1 MQTIYCESRIPQGL
15 ANTLV
20 LLPDYFGSSYT
31 YLWDDYGYKTTFKL
45 RYVFEGKPLDLG
57 EIKILFKDCDNS
69 HKYITE
75 NSEKLQNGVYS
86 VSCITSK
93 NAVSIGA
100 DIDYYKILR
109 KSIKK
114 NKTINKILRNL
125 SDVCFFSSN
134 LDEYRTWE
142 GFSISLLRDASD
154 ESILRKGYAI
164 ATGNYKPLKKFILNA
179 VSPNGTKIDFSFDR
193 QSNFQENLNA
203 IIGRNG
209 LGKSKTLKSIADG
222 FLGLSGHNSEWPYFN
237 RLIVVS
243 FSPFENFITEKELI
257 KSQSSSQEYSKEEE
271 DERFERS
278 VFVNDYSY
286 IGLRSSDIHED
297 INLIEAS
304 KKSVLSLVCAIK
316 DELENGWL
324 REYNKIELI
333 TSTLKLA
340 MKFEKV
346 AIKDIEENKLYFDK
360 ELFDLSRG
368 ISNPKKYLSGKNFD
382 LVFLDDELNEIKLS
396 SGQKIYSLLIPSLVN
411 DIKEES
417 LILFDEP
424 ELYLHPEL
432 EVGLITMLK
441 KVLKETSSFG
451 IVATHSAIIVRE
463 INRKLVHIM
472 KPDGSIVPSGIE
484 TFGNSLDDINGYV
497 FDDYNTPKPF
507 QELLKGLLTKYESID
522 DAIKDLSGS
531 LGDGALSYL
540 LELKYERG
548 NKDD

>member
-15 ANTLV
+15 PNTLV

-86 VSCITSK
+86 VSCINSK

-109 KSIKK
+109 KRIKK
-114 NKTINKILRNL
+114 NRTINKILRNL
-125 SDVCFFSSN
+125 SDVCFFSNN

-193 QSNFQENLNA
+193 QSKFQENLNA
-203 IIGRNG
+203 IIGKNG

-257 KSQSSSQEYSKEEE
+257 KSQSSSQEYSKEEQ

-304 KKSVLSLVCAIK
+304 KKSVLSLICAIK

-324 REYNKIELI
+324 REYDKVELI

-340 MKFEKV
+340 MKFEKI

-360 ELFDLSRG
+360 ELFDLSRD

-472 KPDGSIVPSGIE
+472 KSDGSIAPSRIE

>member
-1 MQTIYCESRIPQGL
+1 MQIIYCESRIPQGL

-20 LLPDYFGSSYT
+20 LLPDHFGSNYT

-45 RYVFEGKPLDLG
+45 RYIFEGKPLDLG
-57 EIKILFKDCDNS
+57 EIKILFKDCENS
-69 HKYITE
+69 HKYITD
-75 NSEKLQNGVYS
+75 NSDKKQNGVHS
-86 VSCITSK
+86 VSCITPR

-109 KSIKK
+109 KRIKK
-114 NKTINKILRNL
+114 TKTINKILRNL
-125 SDVCFFSSN
+125 SDVCFFSQN

-142 GFSISLLRDASD
+142 GFSVSLLRDASD

-164 ATGNYKPLKKFILNA
+164 ARGNYKPLKKFIFDA

-203 IIGRNG
+203 IIGKNG

-222 FLGLSGHNSEWPYFN
+222 FLGFSGDNLEWPYFN

-257 KSQSSSQEYSKEEE
+257 KHQSSSQEYSKEEE
-271 DERFERS
+271 DERSERS
-278 VFVNDYSY
+278 DFVNDYSY
-286 IGLRSSDIHED
+286 IGLRSSDENED
-297 INLIEAS
+297 INLSEAS
-304 KKSVLSLVCAIK
+304 KKSVLSLISAIK
-316 DELENGWL
+316 DELDNGWL
-324 REYNKIELI
+324 RDYDKIELI

-340 MKFEKV
+340 MKFEKI
-346 AIKDIEENKLYFDK
+346 AIKDIEKNKLYFDD
-360 ELFDLSRG
+360 ELFSFSRG
-368 ISNPKKYLSGKNFD
+368 ISNPKKHLSGKDFD

-484 TFGNSLDDINGYV
+484 TFGNSLDDINGYI

-548 NKDD
+548 NEDD